1 MKNRAMVLL
10 VAGMFCG
17 PAQAGKQDCR
27 DAIENFRTVRSD
39 VLDAARRYASCV
51 ASSRGRDDCS
61 SEFETLRS
69 EHDDFEEAVS
79 DIEMECN

>member
-1 MKNRAMVLL
+1 MKHWAKVLL
-10 VAGMFCG
+10 VAVMLCG
-17 PAQAGKQDCR
+17 PAHAGKQDCR
-27 DAIENFRTVRSD
+27 DAIEKFRTARSD

-61 SEFETLRS
+61 SEFEALRS

-79 DIEMECN
+79 DIGTECD